1 MDIPP
6 SVAALVESAATPFE
20 RAHAMPA
27 SAYTCPE
34 FLRREL
40 DAIFARVK
48 ALLDKV
54 NAEDKACTERVYR
67 GALAGDARPGP
78 LSHLE
83 RPNHDFARYLA
94 TRLVGLSREFPVG
107 RGCDDEAAKDHAGRA
122 LGSAR

>member
-40 DAIFARVK
+40 EAIFARVK

-83 RPNHDFARYLA
+83 RPNHDFRAIPR
-94 TRLVGLSREFPVG
+94 
-107 RGCDDEAAKDHAGRA
+107 HQAGRA
-122 LGSAR
+122 LARIPGGSRLRR

>member
-1 MDIPP
+1 VRVIFGGGM
-6 SVAALVESAATPFE
+6 A
-20 RAHAMPA
+20 
-27 SAYTCPE
+27 PE
-34 FLRREL
+34 FVEAPEAQA
-40 DAIFARVK
+40 DFARVK

-94 TRLVGLSREFPVG
+94 GKLGG
-107 RGCDDEAAKDHAGRA
+107 NAA
-122 LGSAR
+122 